1 MSKNQSNQSKI
12 ASGILGKKK
21 LTDEEATAAGVDF
34 SNGPQMSKSPFYRT
48 GVSKSPLLDFKIRK
62 HNHGTTKRAQKPKQT
77 GSVELPETWQEN
89 NS

>member
-1 MSKNQSNQSKI
+1 
-12 ASGILGKKK
+12 
-21 LTDEEATAAGVDF
+21 
-34 SNGPQMSKSPFYRT
+34 MSKSPFYKT
-48 GVSKSPLLDFKIRK
+48 GISRSPLLDFKIRK